1 MRDPR
6 LQRFV
11 LAHFLTVVAEWAAVV
26 GVLVHAYGW
35 GGPSAV
41 GLVSLAVLAPP
52 LVCAPLAAN
61 LTARYPAHRVRL
73 ASFAVQTTAFSA
85 ATIAASLGSA
95 TPVVAVFVVVS
106 LGAINTLRPTGAVL
120 LPAVVHSTQQLVAGN
135 LWVSYGDSSS
145 ALIGPLV
152 AAALGGVGGSSA
164 VFASCAV
171 AGAIAFAATAW
182 RPAPLTR
189 TRTGGSAAGPPRRV
203 MRSAITELFEH
214 QWTIGIL
221 AVSAARNV
229 VVGAFDV
236 LLVIVAL
243 RALQLGERGPGLL
256 SALVGVGAVASTVV
270 VTVAVRRTQLR
281 QALVGALS
289 VAAVICVVVGV
300 RVDATLVFVV
310 LPVLGLCL
318 SLMDNLSRIMLQ
330 RSTEPR
336 NLGPLFACLGLAGGV
351 GQLFGSAVAQGL
363 LALAGLDVAL
373 VGIGVILAVVAIASL
388 RALRRADAHAD
399 VPVVEMTL
407 LGALPLFST
416 LPASMLEA
424 VSRSAE
430 AIDVADG
437 QRVITEGETGDTFY
451 AVADGDFDIVV
462 GGQHIRT
469 ATPGDFFGEVAL
481 LANVPRTAT
490 VICRGPGALLA
501 IRRRPFLIAVTGHD
515 VCHAAALD
523 HVNKLQLQNWELR
536 SGDGGADRSPG
547 D

>member
-11 LAHFLTVVAEWAAVV
+11 LAHFLTVVSEWAATV

-61 LTARYPAHRVRL
+61 LTARYPALRVRL
-73 ASFAVQTTAFSA
+73 ASFAVQATAFGA
-85 ATIAASLGSA
+85 AAIAASMGSA

-106 LGAINTLRPTGAVL
+106 LGASNTLRPTGAVL
-120 LPAVVHSTQQLVAGN
+120 MPAVVHSTRELVAGN

-145 ALIGPLV
+145 ALVGPLV

-164 VFASCAV
+164 VFAACAV
-171 AGAIAFAATAW
+171 GGAIAFAATAW

-203 MRSAITELFEH
+203 MRSAITELFEN
-214 QWTIGIL
+214 QWTIGVL
-221 AVSAARNV
+221 AVSAARNI

-236 LLVIVAL
+236 LLVILAL

-256 SALVGVGAVASTVV
+256 SALVGAGAVASTVV
-270 VTVAVRRTQLR
+270 ITAAVRRTQLR
-281 QALVGALS
+281 QALVGALG
-289 VAAVICVVVGV
+289 VAALICVVVGV
-300 RVDATLVFVV
+300 RTDATVVFVG

-336 NLGPLFACLGLAGGV
+336 SLGPLFACLGLAGGA

-363 LALAGLDVAL
+363 LALAGLDAAL
-373 VGIGVILAVVAIASL
+373 VGIGVILAIVTIASL
-388 RALRRADAHAD
+388 RALRRADANAD

-407 LGALPLFST
+407 LGALPLFSA

-437 QRVITEGETGDTFY
+437 KWVITEGETGDIFY

-490 VICRGPGALLA
+490 VICRGSGALLA
-501 IRRRPFLIAVTGHD
+501 IHRRPFLMAVTGHD

-523 HVNKLQLQNWELR
+523 HVNKVQLENWELR